1 MNYRKQTFYKKALIS
16 AKDAELLRCYAM
28 PVSKFTNQYGIISQN
43 TRIFSNS
50 TVRTSNL
57 ALILGVGNNAITNP
71 FNFMCITFPIQDYV
85 SIFQ

>member
-1 MNYRKQTFYKKALIS
+1 
-16 AKDAELLRCYAM
+16 M
-28 PVSKFTNQYGIISQN
+28 PASKFPNQYGVTLQN

-57 ALILGVGNNAITNP
+57 ALLLGVGNNATTNH

-85 SIFQ
+85 TIFRSRRYGEHELAKCRFLGQ